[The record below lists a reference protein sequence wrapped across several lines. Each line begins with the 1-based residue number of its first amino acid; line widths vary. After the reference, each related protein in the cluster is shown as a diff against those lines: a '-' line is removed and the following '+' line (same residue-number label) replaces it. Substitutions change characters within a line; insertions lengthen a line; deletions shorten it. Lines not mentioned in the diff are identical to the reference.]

1 MHAVTYQQHSLPHE
15 EDLNYPVPW
24 SLCSYRHVAVT
35 PLSTTTSHQNSL
47 VQLSKL
53 TNTFPENK
61 IHCLPTDKNLL
72 PVFLLS
78 HLSSIS
84 LWNMQLSSFSLD
96 FLPNSSWGLK
106 TSIPS
111 MMSNF
116 PGRNMVGPQFC
127 NMRQNYNVLKQWRS
141 PTFYPHYQAYQ

>member
-15 EDLNYPVPW
+15 EDLNYLVPW
-24 SLCSYRHVAVT
+24 SLCSYCHVAVT
-35 PLSTTTSHQNSL
+35 PLSTTTSHQNNL

-61 IHCLPTDKNLL
+61 IHCLTTDKNLL

-84 LWNMQLSSFSLD
+84 LWNMQLWLIFFGLSSFLLMRPENINPKHDVLTTNKYLSKYSL
-96 FLPNSSWGLK
+96 
-106 TSIPS
+106 
-111 MMSNF
+111 
-116 PGRNMVGPQFC
+116 
-127 NMRQNYNVLKQWRS
+127 
-141 PTFYPHYQAYQ
+141 PTFKKPPALAKLSATFLKYST